1 MGMLGVDLDKISLD
15 DDNIFMKMILILLFM
30 SDFLLGVIDL
40 EKRKAFKELMPV
52 ASHPTRWWNSRM
64 SEDEK
69 KEVDPIFIDKVGK
82 Y

>member
-15 DDNIFMKMILILLFM
+15 DDIFMKMILILLFM

-52 ASHPTRWWNSRM
+52 ASHPTRW
-64 SEDEK
+64 
-69 KEVDPIFIDKVGK
+69 
-82 Y
+82 